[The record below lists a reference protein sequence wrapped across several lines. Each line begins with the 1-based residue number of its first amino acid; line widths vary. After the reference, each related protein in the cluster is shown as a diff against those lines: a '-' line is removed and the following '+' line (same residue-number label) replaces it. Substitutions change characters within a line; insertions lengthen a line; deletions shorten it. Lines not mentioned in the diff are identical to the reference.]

1 MPTEWEWLFE
11 QPEGQFL
18 ERKSCYG
25 RLEGQATPRS
35 IKDVLRSVAEA
46 LVAMA
51 NADGGTV
58 VLGIEGD
65 GTVSG
70 VPPRYDLER
79 ARAQLNA
86 LITPPLRFQA
96 QEVSLQG
103 QRVWVFETDWSPEVH
118 PLSDGGYLLRIGDRN
133 MPFPA
138 RDIEAMKSARRQRT
152 TEMEFISEATLDDL
166 DLSLI
171 QELAERG
178 KLDGPPEKAL
188 IHYRLAEMANGKL
201 RLTWAALLLFGKDP
215 MRWHPRCGIEFIRWR
230 GVERRTGADLNIEK
244 RLHIEGLPLPR
255 LIERAYERIREHLP
269 ERQDLVDLFFEE
281 KLAYPEFA
289 WQEAIVN
296 AVAHRDYRLTGLQI
310 EVHLFDDRLEI
321 WSPGELVEPV
331 TLETLRRRERV
342 HASRNPRIVRI
353 LTEFGHMRELGEG
366 IPRMFEVMEREWL
379 HPPELR
385 LEGGRFVVTLRST
398 PIFRP
403 ETMRW
408 LKRFEGQGLSRNQ
421 VRLLAYAHEHGDRFT
436 SRAYQKLVGAD
447 IYTASRDIKDLIR
460 RGLVRLIKPRGR
472 VYEVLSETAGVA
484 VEIPPE
490 FGTLRPILRQQGFLK
505 NEDVRRVLGLSR
517 LQAYRLLHRFVEL
530 GLLQLVGRGR
540 RARYELMAQNASL
553 KKGNASVFAKNRSK
567 AE

>member
-1 MPTEWEWLFE
+1 MNDWRWLIE

-18 ERKSCYG
+18 ERKSAYDRSRG
-25 RLEGQATPRS
+25 HTTPRPL
-35 IKDVLRSVAEA
+35 KEALQDVAEA

-58 VLGIEGD
+58 ALGIEDD

-70 VPPRYDLER
+70 VPPSYKLEQ
-79 ARAQLNA
+79 AKIQLNDR
-86 LITPPLRFQA
+86 ITPQLRFQA
-96 QEVSLQG
+96 QEVSLQDR
-103 QRVWVFETDWSPEVH
+103 RVWVFETDWSPEVH
-118 PLSDGGYLLRIGDRN
+118 QLSDGRYLLRIGDQS
-133 MPFPA
+133 MPFSA
-138 RDIEAMKSARRQRT
+138 KDIEAVKGARRQRT
-152 TEMEFISEATLDDL
+152 TEMEYISEATLDDL

-171 QELAERG
+171 QEFAERG
-178 KLDGPPEKAL
+178 KLDGPPEKVL
-188 IHYRLAEMANGKL
+188 LHYRLAEMANGKF
-201 RLTWAALLLFGKDP
+201 RLTLAALLLFGKDP

-230 GVERRTGADLNIEK
+230 GVERKTGADLNIEK
-244 RLHIEGLPLPR
+244 RLRVEGLSLPR
-255 LIERAYERIREHLP
+255 LIERAYERIREQLP
-269 ERQDLVDLFFEE
+269 ERQHLVDLFFQE
-281 KLAYPEFA
+281 KLAYPQFA

-296 AVAHRDYRLTGLQI
+296 AVAHRDYRMTGLQI

-353 LTEFGHMRELGEG
+353 LTELGYMRELGEG

-403 ETMRW
+403 ETMQW
-408 LKRFEGQGLSRNQ
+408 LKRFKDQGLSRNQ

-436 SRAYQKLVGAD
+436 SRAYRELVGVD
-447 IYTASRDIKDLIR
+447 IYIASRDIKDLIR
-460 RGLVRLIKPRGR
+460 RRLVRLIKPRGR
-472 VYEVLSETAGVA
+472 VYEVLSETAGAA
-484 VEIPPE
+484 VEIPPQ
-490 FGTLRPILRQQGFLK
+490 FGILLPILHQQGFLK

-517 LQAYRLLHRFVEL
+517 LQAYRLLHRLVDL
-530 GLLQLVGRGR
+530 GLLQPVGRGR
-540 RARYELMAQNASL
+540 GARYE
-553 KKGNASVFAKNRSK
+553 SK
-567 AE
+567 A